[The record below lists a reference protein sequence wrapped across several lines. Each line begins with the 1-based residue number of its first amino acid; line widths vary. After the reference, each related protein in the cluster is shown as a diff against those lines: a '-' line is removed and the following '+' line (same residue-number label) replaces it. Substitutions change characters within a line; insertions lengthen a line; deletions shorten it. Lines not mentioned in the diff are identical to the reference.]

1 MDTSKTT
8 PDPNIPHDSEV
19 EDIVP
24 HEADEAKASS
34 PARVRKARSDA
45 EEAERSAERVDEL
58 RALSS
63 DEMFEVVRLNGI
75 EELRRPSLSL
85 AFSGLAAGLAIGFS
99 VIAEAAVLS
108 RLNDVAGWASL
119 VGDMGY
125 TVGFIIVVMGRLQLF
140 TENTI
145 TPVLP
150 ICHAPTW
157 ANFLALARN
166 WSIVLTANII
176 GVTIFAAFL
185 MLLPSIPQEMREAVI
200 HLGRHSVDGGFFV
213 TLTKGVGAG
222 FLIAALVWVSANN
235 KGASL
240 AVIFVVTYVIALC
253 EFSHVIAGTMEIAA
267 LVMADSISLSGAI
280 FGFFIPALIGNIIG
294 GTVLFAFISYGQVYQ
309 EI

>member
-1 MDTSKTT
+1 MNTSKTAPENKGT
-8 PDPNIPHDSEV
+8 DGSER

-24 HEADEAKASS
+24 HESGEARAKS
-34 PARVRKARSDA
+34 PARVTTARSDV
-45 EEAERSAERVDEL
+45 EEAEKSAERVEEL
-58 RALSS
+58 RPLSS
-63 DEMFEVVRLNGI
+63 DEMFEVVRLNGV
-75 EELRRPSLSL
+75 EELRRPILSL

-99 VIAEAAVLS
+99 VIAEAAVLG
-108 RLNDVAGWASL
+108 RLDSDAGWASL

-125 TVGFIIVVMGRLQLF
+125 TVGFIIVVLGRLQLF

-150 ICHAPTW
+150 ICHAPTR
-157 ANFLALARN
+157 ANFLALGRN
-166 WSIVLTANII
+166 WGVVLTANIV

-185 MLLPSIPQEMREAVI
+185 MWLPSIPQEMREAVV

-222 FLIAALVWVSANN
+222 FLVAALVWVNANS

-240 AVIFVVTYVIALC
+240 AVVFVVTYVIALC

-267 LVMADSISLSGAI
+267 LVMVDSITLSGAV
-280 FGFFIPALIGNIIG
+280 FGFFIPALLGNIIG

>member
-1 MDTSKTT
+1 MNTSKTE
-8 PDPNIPHDSEV
+8 PENP

-24 HEADEAKASS
+24 HESDEARATS
-34 PARVRKARSDA
+34 PARASKARSSA
-45 EEAERSAERVDEL
+45 EEAEKRAERVEEL
-58 RALSS
+58 RPLSS
-63 DEMFEVVRLNGI
+63 DEMFEVVRLNGV
-75 EELRRPSLSL
+75 EELRRPTVSL

-99 VIAEAAVLS
+99 VIAEAAVVG
-108 RLNDVAGWASL
+108 RLDSDAGWASL

-125 TVGFIIVVMGRLQLF
+125 TVGFIIVVLGRLQLF

-150 ICHAPTW
+150 ICHAPTR

-166 WSIVLTANII
+166 WSVVLTANIV

-185 MLLPSIPQEMREAVI
+185 MWLPSIPHEMREAVVD
-200 HLGRHSVDGGFFV
+200 LGRHSVDGGFFV
-213 TLTKGVGAG
+213 TMTKGVGAG
-222 FLIAALVWVSANN
+222 FLVAALVWVNANSR
-235 KGASL
+235 GASL
-240 AVIFVVTYVIALC
+240 AAVFVITYVIALC

-267 LVMADSISLSGAI
+267 LVMVDNITVPGAI
-280 FGFFIPALIGNIIG
+280 FGFFLPALIGNVIG